1 MTCWV
6 SLGGTCEFVSV
17 FVLCLD
23 LPTVVRLS
31 RIGCILSCRSSSSK
45 FLRLHSSTPGRLI
58 LPGFLSSSRRLPGC
72 PPFARFPV
80 PALRSVL
87 RLSHPLDGLLHPA
100 NLWACFIPLP
110 RPGFSAVQGFLLLP
124 SRSDSSSFRAPLSF
138 SALRSPASRL
148 PFRAPATSRPL
159 SLEQCVPGGWC
170 LAFRSVAPLFGFPP
184 PSGPCFRGV
193 NPVPRAIRPRRSLAG
208 SSGHRSTL

>member
-6 SLGGTCEFVSV
+6 SLGGTCEFVSD
-17 FVLCLD
+17 FVSCLD

-31 RIGCILSCRSSSSK
+31 RIGFILSCRCSSSK
-45 FLRLHSSTPGRLI
+45 FLRLHSSA
-58 LPGFLSSSRRLPGC
+58 FLAPYPAGVSFLFATSSRVSTH
-72 PPFARFPV
+72 ARFPV

-100 NLWACFIPLP
+100 NSWACFIPLP

-124 SRSDSSSFRAPLSF
+124 SRSGSSPFRAPLSF

-148 PFRAPATSRPL
+148 PLPAPATSRPS

-184 PSGPCFRGV
+184 PSGP
-193 NPVPRAIRPRRSLAG
+193 AA
-208 SSGHRSTL
+208 TT